1 MTAEDIPDT
10 FGNLLLESL
19 STVQISFIIYL
30 NRICNRS
37 GFLILGLPC
46 RFCFLTFP
54 DLLRLFRRNQFWNK
68 TLFVF
73 LFFFSCENSHTLFQ
87 VKGLHHIISIIK
99 PENHLIAEI
108 QALLLV
114 SCLVIEFGQFI
125 GPALCKLFLLIFLK
139 NTDLFIQR
147 CILRSG
153 NLVSQYILTVIVTC
167 HFSVLI
173 KELCGF
179 TDLSHFQ
186 GNFNQAVKYVLAN
199 RRSVIGKKKNFLA
212 LLIALVS
219 CVDLAHNAKGTDV
232 FHTTP
237 VDTVNDLHGAF
248 VILGLD
254 QLIDLSQLNAKLLFI
269 QNIHQLSII
278 RISLPYAYGLVK
290 TL

>member
-1 MTAEDIPDT
+1 MSAKDIT
-10 FGNLLLESL
+10 ESLGKLLLECL
-19 STVQISFIIYL
+19 RTVQIPLIIYL
-30 NRICNRS
+30 DSICDR
-37 GFLILGLPC
+37 FCLLILAG
-46 RFCFLTFP
+46 CFLTLP
-54 DLLRLFRRNQFWNK
+54 DLLRLFRRDQLRDK

-73 LFFFSCENSHTLFQ
+73 LFLFASENTHPLFQ
-87 VKGLHHIISIIK
+87 VKGLHHISSVIEPK
-99 PENHLIAEI
+99 DHLIAEI

-114 SCLVIEFGQFI
+114 SCLVIELGQLI
-125 GPALCKLFLLIFLK
+125 GPALRKFLLLIFLK

-153 NLVSQYILTVIVTC
+153 DLIFQYILAVIITC
-167 HFSVLI
+167 HLSVLV
-173 KELCGF
+173 KEFCGF

-186 GNFNQAVKYVLAN
+186 GNFDQTVKYVLAD
-199 RRSVIGKKKNFLA
+199 RRSVISKKKNFLA
-212 LLIALVS
+212 LFIALVGR
-219 CVDLAHNAKGTDV
+219 VDLAHYTKGTDV

-237 VDTVNDLHGAF
+237 VNAVHNLHGAF